1 MKSIL
6 FKSEMTTAI
15 LAEDPD
21 YQKTM
26 TRRPLKPQIPEG
38 WEMGTSSSPG
48 TSTLLCV
55 VGIPDAVV
63 ATGRCPAGRKN
74 ADVPSGQEACWPPAG
89 KPVTRCLPD
98 HRQHIAIGSIHANQH
113 PTPPHCY

>member
-63 ATGRCPAGRKN
+63 ATGRCKRDIQRQFIGRSWRGTQKFFRT
-74 ADVPSGQEACWPPAG
+74 AKRVES
-89 KPVTRCLPD
+89 
-98 HRQHIAIGSIHANQH
+98 
-113 PTPPHCY
+113 